1 MKLVVISHKE
11 CWINPS
17 VKYGYVSVGGFP
29 LQMRAIAELFT
40 EMRLVTTLHRT
51 SYPTHAMTLDSMG
64 VDVDPLP
71 TPKGTDFRRK
81 LALLTWLPRHVGR
94 LWQDV
99 KQADAVHAPV
109 PGDLGLIGILLAL
122 AQRKPLF
129 VRHCG
134 TWGEPVTIADR
145 FLLWLL
151 ERIAGGRNVVMATGG
166 GEELPSQQNTAI
178 TWIHSSSLSEK
189 EIDMLVPATPWKQ
202 GEVLRLVTVGRV
214 TRGKNMATCIR
225 ALVKIRESGQDATLD
240 LVGDGPML
248 AELRR
253 FAGELG
259 VGDYVEF
266 HGGVTHERVLQILQ
280 NSHIFLFPTRVK
292 EGFPKAVLEAMA
304 CGLPVIATAV
314 SVLPGLIGDRNGIV
328 LPEPD
333 AAAVSA
339 AVLVLIADEER
350 LDEMGKKA
358 RETSREYTLEC
369 WQAIIRER
377 LTSSWGPLQ

>member
-1 MKLVVISHKE
+1 
-11 CWINPS
+11 
-17 VKYGYVSVGGFP
+17 
-29 LQMRAIAELFT
+29 MRAIAELFT

-166 GEELPSQQNTAI
+166 SAELPSQQNTAI